1 MSLRSYAI
9 VACTLVVACG
19 SATAQ
24 KKHHAHPA
32 QEQLAF
38 SADDQAVKEPVAIP
52 DTVKPILAKDD
63 YVQRLLEDKRLTPDK
78 LPAAWFSAAL
88 VRLTGQR
95 QNDLVV
101 VGEGPIRGADGTTFW
116 IFCPTPHG
124 YAQALKISA
133 HTLVV
138 KDLKTKGARE
148 MEAQSPSAG
157 DVFSVS
163 YRFDGQQYRSYKE
176 VSEPI
181 K

>member
-1 MSLRSYAI
+1 MSFPSLVL
-9 VACTLVVACG
+9 VACALGVACG
-19 SATAQ
+19 SASAQ
-24 KKHHAHPA
+24 KKHHLHPA
-32 QEQLAF
+32 QDQLAF
-38 SADDQAVKEPVAIP
+38 SADDPGVKEPVALP
-52 DTVKPILAKDD
+52 DTLKPVLAADD
-63 YVQRLLEDKRLTPDK
+63 YVQRLLEDRKLTADK

-88 VRLTGQR
+88 VRLTDRR

-116 IFCPTPHG
+116 IFCPTLHG
-124 YAQALKISA
+124 YAQALKVST

-148 MEAQSPSAG
+148 LEAQSPSAG

-163 YRFDGQQYRSYKE
+163 YRFDGQQYKSYKE

-181 K
+181 R